1 MMRKEVENWCVER
14 GEGIKPRRRK
24 RGRSRMRRK
33 KKSLEL
39 REHEAVLNVRTAVE
53 VIN

>member
-1 MMRKEVENWCVER
+1 MGW
-14 GEGIKPRRRK
+14 GEGSMKARR
-24 RGRSRMRRK
+24 GGGGGGGEDGK
-33 KKSLEL
+33 KKNLEL

>member
-1 MMRKEVENWCVER
+1 MGR
-14 GEGIKPRRRK
+14 GEGSMKARRGGGGGGGDGGGERK
-24 RGRSRMRRK
+24 N
-33 KKSLEL
+33 LEL

>member
-1 MMRKEVENWCVER
+1 MGRGKHEGKE
-14 GEGIKPRRRK
+14 RRR
-24 RGRSRMRRK
+24 RRRRRWK
-33 KKSLEL
+33 KKNLEL